1 MTTDLEPNTII
12 VMRILRS
19 IGENNQANEMM
30 EKFNKSSEMIA
41 GQNYL
46 KNRNYLEEIKENS
59 GRYEVENGNQF
70 SVLRLWNSDL
80 FR

>member
-30 EKFNKSSEMIA
+30 EKFNQVLGNDSRAKLFEK
-41 GQNYL
+41 QEL
-46 KNRNYLEEIKENS
+46 S
-59 GRYEVENGNQF
+59 GGNK
-70 SVLRLWNSDL
+70 RK